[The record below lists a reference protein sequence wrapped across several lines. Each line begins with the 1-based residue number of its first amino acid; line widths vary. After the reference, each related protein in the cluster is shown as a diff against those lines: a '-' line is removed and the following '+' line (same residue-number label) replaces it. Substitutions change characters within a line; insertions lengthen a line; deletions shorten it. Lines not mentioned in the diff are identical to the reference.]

1 MIDVGRRQLFADRI
15 QRTVSGRQLRGR
27 AEEDNAAGTRP
38 TRQRCGT
45 RAPSDV
51 VSPQHD
57 DRLIVERLSAC
68 SKGAERC
75 RELTTECFG

>member
-1 MIDVGRRQLFADRI
+1 METPCLARDSYLYATLSRSETPVAR
-15 QRTVSGRQLRGR
+15 
-27 AEEDNAAGTRP
+27 
-38 TRQRCGT
+38 

-68 SKGAERC
+68 SKIAERC
-75 RELTTECFG
+75 GELSTECFGRPDVETSSDAHGR